1 MNIIFLN
8 LMIALA
14 LWFLAAYIVLTKHY
28 FRARLMSLVL
38 VGAGIWVLGY
48 ALEMLSVDLASKLL
62 WARLQFV
69 GVGLMHTFVL
79 FLLHYFKDDRHI
91 NRRNVILLSLAPVS
105 MVALVFSGDPNALVF
120 ADVKLD
126 PIDVYAPL
134 GFTYGPAHALFLG
147 YSYLLIVV
155 ASAYVAVKVTH
166 QGLHQRLIMAGWMGL
181 ILLPVII
188 SFYTNFFMR
197 PRIDYSPAA
206 FGLTLIVLSLFTP
219 EQIRLGNILPIAYAS
234 IVSGMDDMVLLVNR
248 NSMIIHVNPSAEA
261 TLSEFMGVTRDNIVG
276 QDVGRLV
283 KGGTFDSLGKALG
296 IETSL
301 MGCSYDLS
309 SFYTSN
315 WKGEPSNLVIVL
327 RDITERARVER
338 QLQILHNYATRVA
351 AAESLDEVGR
361 VTQMVLHDNLGF
373 EAGGLALCESG
384 ILSVI
389 VSWGVEQDVVKDV
402 VQENLGQCGE
412 PDSSRVVTP
421 GPGASYTGRFNTVLF
436 VPVRTKA
443 AHSVALVVFE
453 DASNVSASKE
463 LMLLETFTE
472 HVASVIHRIDHEVM
486 LEDLQRAEIRR
497 ILEGANRVSSM
508 VRHDLRGPLQTIRN
522 ANYLINKNPENIAQM
537 APVIDKSVD
546 YMVKMLEELR
556 YTDSS
561 DNINRVELDLNTLV
575 RQSLKQII
583 VPDKVKVETSY
594 WEPEIVY
601 PVDKIR
607 IHRVLDNLIRNAI
620 EAMPAGGVLTIATSA
635 EGGGVRLTVA
645 DTGVGIS
652 NVDELFKPFVTT
664 KKNGM
669 GLGLVSCK
677 YAVEAHG
684 GTLSVE
690 SKLGEGTRFVIDLP
704 GLASDGYEGH
714 KAQGH
719 DGEVEQEAQLPG
731 QAQG

>member
-14 LWFLAAYIVLTKHY
+14 LWFLAAYIVLTKQY
-28 FRARLMSLVL
+28 LRARLMGVVL
-38 VGAGIWVLGY
+38 VGTGIWVLGY
-48 ALEMLSVDLASKLL
+48 ALEMLSVDLVSKLL
-62 WARLQFV
+62 WAKLQFV
-69 GVGLMHTFVL
+69 GVGLMHMFVL
-79 FLLHYFKDDRHI
+79 FLLHYFKDDKHI
-91 NRRNVILLSLAPVS
+91 NRRNTILLSLVPVS
-105 MVALVFSGDPNALVF
+105 MVALVFSGDPQALVF
-120 ADVKLD
+120 ADVRLD
-126 PIDVYAPL
+126 PLDSHAPL
-134 GFTYGPAHALFLG
+134 EFTFGPAHALYLG
-147 YSYLLIVV
+147 YSYLLVV
-155 ASAYVAVKVTH
+155 AASAYVAVKVAQ
-166 QGLHQRLIMAGWMGL
+166 QGFRQRLLMVSWMGL
-181 ILLPVII
+181 TLLPVII
-188 SFYTNFFMR
+188 SFYTNFFIK
-197 PRIDYSPAA
+197 PRFDYSPAA
-206 FGLTLIVLSLFTP
+206 FGLILIVLSLFTP

-234 IVSGMDDMVLLVNR
+234 IVSGMDDMVLLVDR
-248 NSMIIHVNPSAEA
+248 NSLIIHANPSAES
-261 TLSEFMGVTRDNIVG
+261 TLSKFIGVSRDNIVG
-276 QDVGRLV
+276 QDVGGLV
-283 KGGTFDSLGKALG
+283 EGGTFESLGDAFGL
-296 IETSL
+296 ETSL
-301 MGCSYDLS
+301 MGRSYDLS

-327 RDITERARVER
+327 RDITDRARVEK
-338 QLQILHNYATRVA
+338 QLQILHNYAIKVA

-361 VTQMVLHDNLGF
+361 VTHMFLHDSLGF
-373 EAGGLALCESG
+373 EAGGLALCEVDA
-384 ILSVI
+384 LKVL
-389 VSWGVEQDVVKDV
+389 VSWGVEESVVKDV
-402 VQENLGQCGE
+402 VQANLRQCGE
-412 PDSSRVVTP
+412 AHSSGIVTP
-421 GPGASYTGRFNTVLF
+421 EPGGSYAGRFNSVLF

-443 AHSVALVVFE
+443 ARSVAVVVFE
-453 DASNVSASKE
+453 DASSISASKE

-472 HVASVIHRIDHEVM
+472 HVASVIHRIDHEMM
-486 LEDLQRAEIRR
+486 LEDMQSAEIRR

-522 ANYLINKNPENIAQM
+522 ANYLISKNPENIAQM

-561 DNINRVELDLNTLV
+561 ENLNRVELDLNTLV

-583 VPDKVKVETSY
+583 VPDKVNVETFY
-594 WEPEIVY
+594 GEPEILY

-620 EAMPAGGVLTIATSA
+620 EAMPAGGKLTLAISA

-645 DTGVGIS
+645 DTGIGIS
-652 NVDELFKPFVTT
+652 NVDDLFKPFVTT

-690 SKLGEGTRFVIDLP
+690 SKPGEGTRFVIDLP
-704 GLASDGYEGH
+704 WIDSHRYEDH
-714 KAQGH
+714 KGQDH
-719 DGEVEQEAQLPG
+719 YQEVEQEAQLPG